1 MDSRIRQFYV
11 ALMDAF
17 TVDELDHL
25 LRFGLDKK
33 LDDISSTD
41 AAKPKVFLNV
51 VDSAI
56 ANGWLLQLAQ
66 AAFMERSAN
75 EKIRAFYADHVEPSF
90 RNDQPRAGR
99 FTPPYFDTST
109 SSMDIGD
116 RIRELEI
123 LFRGIDGYNGVLSRM
138 ADMERRI
145 TILIILQAAQI
156 AAGILIYAGS

>member
-1 MDSRIRQFYV
+1 
-11 ALMDAF
+11 MDAF
-17 TVDELDHL
+17 TVDELDGL

-33 LDDISSTD
+33 LDDISSTS

-51 VDSAI
+51 VDHAI

-90 RNDQPRAGR
+90 RNDQAAPRSGR
-99 FTPPYFDTST
+99 FTPPYFDTSN
-109 SSMDIGD
+109 SNMDIGD

-145 TILIILQAAQI
+145 TLLIILQAAQI